1 MADKPNPT
9 FKSRL
14 RSPADETWRE
24 CVLDTEPL
32 IALDPAWP
40 KMTLP
45 EVEAALTGPGGRFEM
60 ETVTI
65 NGVPTRTW
73 KNAPPSLAWLAQA
86 SRAHGERVFT
96 IYEDERVTYDANF
109 RAVAT
114 LANKLQE
121 MGIGKGDRV
130 GLAMRNLP
138 EWPVIFFAVVSIGAI
153 VVPLNAWWTAGELEY
168 GIDDSGARLL
178 FVDDERYQRLKAHAA
193 PLPAMER
200 MIVSRASAALDDSA
214 LRLEELIG
222 TPHDYATLPEVGFPA
237 VEIAPDDEAT
247 IFYTS
252 GTTGNPKG
260 ALGTHR
266 NMTTNIMSGGYNG
279 ARSLLRRGEEIP
291 APTPRVTLTVI
302 PLFHVTA
309 CSAGMMGSIAAGS
322 SLIFMRKWDTV
333 RAMEIIEREKVNI
346 TGGVPTVA
354 WQILEHPDR
363 PKYDLSS
370 LEAIAYGGAP
380 SAPELVKRIH
390 TEFGALPGNGWGM
403 TETMATVT
411 GHSSEDYLNR
421 PTSAGPPVPV
431 ADLKIMD
438 EEGVNELPIGEVGEL
453 WARGPMIVKGYWNKP
468 EATAATFIDGWVRT
482 GDLAR
487 VDEEGFV
494 YIVDRAKDMI
504 IRGGENIYSSEVEN
518 VLYAHPAVTDCALI
532 GIPHRTLGEEP
543 AAVVHLAP
551 GMEATEAELQ
561 AWVRERL
568 AIFKTPVAIRFV
580 HETLPRNANGKILK
594 KDLKVLFEDRVGQA
608 A

>member
-1 MADKPNPT
+1 MDI
-9 FKSRL
+9 
-14 RSPADETWRE
+14 
-24 CVLDTEPL
+24 EPL

-40 KMTLP
+40 KMTLA
-45 EVEAALTGPGGRFEM
+45 EVEAALTAPGARFEM
-60 ETVTI
+60 ETIAV
-65 NGVPTRTW
+65 NGVPTRVW
-73 KNAPPSLAWLAQA
+73 RHAPPTLAWLAQA
-86 SRAHGERVFT
+86 SRAHGARLFT
-96 IYEDERVTYDANF
+96 IYEDERVTYEANF

-114 LANKLQE
+114 LAAKLQD
-121 MGIGKGDRV
+121 MGVGKGDRV
-130 GLAMRNLP
+130 ALAMRNLP
-138 EWPVIFFAVVSIGAI
+138 EWPVIFFAAASIGAI

-168 GIDDSGARLL
+168 GIDDSGAALL
-178 FVDDERYQRLKAHAA
+178 FVDDERYQRLRAHDA
-193 PLPAMER
+193 PLPALER
-200 MIVSRASAALDDSA
+200 MIVARAATPLDESAR
-214 LRLEELIG
+214 RLEDLIG
-222 TPHDYATLPEVGFPA
+222 TPHDYATLPEVALPT
-237 VEIAPDDEAT
+237 VEIAPDDDAT

-252 GTTGNPKG
+252 GTTGHPKG

-266 NMTTNIMSGGYNG
+266 NLMTNIMSGGYNA
-279 ARSLLRRGEEIP
+279 ARSLLRRGDELP
-291 APTPRVTLTVI
+291 AAPLPRTTLTVI

-309 CSAGMMGSIAAGS
+309 CSAAMMGSIAAGS

-333 RAMEIIEREKVNI
+333 RAMEIIEQEKVNI

-354 WQILEHPDR
+354 WQLLEHPDR
-363 PKYDLSS
+363 GKYDLSS

-380 SAPELVKRIH
+380 SAPELVRRIH
-390 TEFGALPGNGWGM
+390 SEFGALPGNGWGM

-431 ADLKIMD
+431 ADLKIMAED
-438 EEGVNELPIGEVGEL
+438 GVTELPVGEVGEL
-453 WARGPMIVKGYWNKP
+453 WARGPMIVKGYWNRP
-468 EATAATFIDGWVRT
+468 DATRETFVEGWVRT

-487 VDEEGFV
+487 LDEEGFLF
-494 YIVDRAKDMI
+494 IVDRAKDMI

-551 GMEATEAELQ
+551 GMTATEAELQ

-568 AIFKTPVAIRFV
+568 AIFKTPVAVRFV

-594 KDLKVLFEDRVGQA
+594 KDLKALFEDRVGVA

>member
-1 MADKPNPT
+1 M
-9 FKSRL
+9 
-14 RSPADETWRE
+14 
-24 CVLDTEPL
+24 DTEPL

-40 KMTLP
+40 KMTLA
-45 EVEAALTGPGGRFEM
+45 EVEAALTAPGARFEM
-60 ETVTI
+60 ETITI
-65 NGVPTRTW
+65 NGVPTRVW
-73 KNAPPSLAWLAQA
+73 KHAPPTLAWLAQA
-86 SRAHGERVFT
+86 SRMHGARLFT

-114 LANKLQE
+114 LAGKLRD
-121 MGIGKGDRV
+121 MGVGKGDRV
-130 GLAMRNLP
+130 ALAMRNLP
-138 EWPVIFFAVVSIGAI
+138 EWPVIFFAAASIGAI

-168 GIDDSGARLL
+168 GIDDSGAALL
-178 FVDDERYQRLKAHAA
+178 FVDDERYQRLRAHDA
-193 PLPAMER
+193 PLPALER
-200 MIVSRASAALDDSA
+200 MIVARAASVIEGPA
-214 LRLEELIG
+214 LRLEDLIG
-222 TPHDYATLPEVGFPA
+222 TPHHYATLPEAALPV
-237 VEIAPDDEAT
+237 VELAPDDDAT

-252 GTTGNPKG
+252 GTTGHPKG

-266 NMTTNIMSGGYNG
+266 NLMSNIMSSGYTA
-279 ARSLLRRGEEIP
+279 ARSLLRRGEALP
-291 APTPRVTLTVI
+291 AAPLPRTTLTVI

-309 CSAGMMGSIAAGS
+309 CSAAMMGSIAAGS

-333 RAMEIIEREKVNI
+333 RAMEIIEREKVHI

-354 WQILEHPDR
+354 WQLLEHPDR
-363 PKYDLSS
+363 GNYDLSS

-380 SAPELVKRIH
+380 SAPELVRRIH
-390 TEFGALPGNGWGM
+390 SEFGALPGNGWGM

-431 ADLKIMD
+431 ADLKIMAED
-438 EEGVNELPIGEVGEL
+438 GVTELAVGEVGEL
-453 WARGPMIVKGYWNKP
+453 WARGPMIVKGYWNRP
-468 EATAATFIDGWVRT
+468 DATRETFVEGWVRT

-487 VDEEGFV
+487 LDEEGFLFV
-494 YIVDRAKDMI
+494 VDRAKDMI

-551 GMEATEAELQ
+551 GMTATEAELQ

-568 AIFKTPVAIRFV
+568 AIFKTPVAVRFV
-580 HETLPRNANGKILK
+580 AETLPRNANGKILK
-594 KDLKVLFEDRVGQA
+594 KDLKALFEDRVGVA